1 MLFINISDVFHMHD
15 DFRVVNPL
23 FKEVLLKMA
32 AKHNKYSP
40 L

>member
-1 MLFINISDVFHMHD
+1 MLLINISDVFHMHD
-15 DFRVVNPL
+15 EFIVVNPL

-32 AKHNKYSP
+32 AKSITNIP